1 MILNRLKMQIQ
12 SNAFKNT
19 HKYIQIQVKRFI
31 EIKKHVNIQMQ
42 IQVKYKYKM
51 EDGAAGD
58 QRNN

>member
-12 SNAFKNT
+12 SDACKNT
-19 HKYIQIQVKRFI
+19 QKNANTGEKIHRN
-31 EIKKHVNIQMQ
+31 KKDVNIQMQ